1 MKNWGHYW
9 HYIYVYIYY
18 LYTKSDHTTSTFTK
32 FFCFLWYIGSSV
44 QQKASQVKF
53 YLQYIYIYFCMYRVE
68 VGICSRDPRPPL
80 YSDILPWGKDRSQ
93 EFVKS
98 PSARN
103 GQRRSFCPLCNRLQG
118 YWKPGRTNLG
128 AICQW
133 AANDC
138 PCMECGGPCWGGD
151 NMGGLCEC
159 KGGLWASIISPG
171 VPGLPP
177 METGGVILFSFCLL
191 LQNQTRTTS
200 FSSCRLSA
208 RPVISWAEGL
218 GCLWKWFSRAPLTE
232 TSILV
237 RFLRFLPWAAILS
250 MEVGEPVVLS
260 ASSNHLARRGFNLH
274 MFLKLN
280 CSASNLKW
288 QKQQSYFQSPIAM
301 KLCSKIYIN
310 TIIQK
315 LLEKKQ

>member
-1 MKNWGHYW
+1 M
-9 HYIYVYIYY
+9 YIYIIYIRRA
-18 LYTKSDHTTSTFTK
+18 TTQRRPLQRFLC
-32 FFCFLWYIGSSV
+32 FFLWYIGSSV
-44 QQKASQVKF
+44 QQKASQVSSI
-53 YLQYIYIYFCMYRVE
+53 YNIYIYISLCIGEKLVFVLALCVTP
-68 VGICSRDPRPPL
+68 S
-80 YSDILPWGKDRSQ
+80 SAHILPWGKDRSQ

-103 GQRRSFCPLCNRLQG
+103 GQWRSFCPLCNRLQG

-208 RPVISWAEGL
+208 RPAISWADGL
-218 GCLWKWFSRAPLTE
+218 GCLWKWLSRAPLTE

-260 ASSNHLARRGFNLH
+260 ASSNHFARRGFNLH

-280 CSASNLKW
+280 CSASNLER
-288 QKQQSYFQSPIAM
+288 QNNS
-301 KLCSKIYIN
+301 LTSKD
-310 TIIQK
+310 Q
-315 LLEKKQ
+315 

>member
-1 MKNWGHYW
+1 MTVYVWVCRRMVNILFLLFKKTVWGEKLRTLLAL
-9 HYIYVYIYY
+9 YICIYILFIYEERPHNVD
-18 LYTKSDHTTSTFTK
+18 LYNVFLFFSYGTLAAASSKKHRKS
-32 FFCFLWYIGSSV
+32 SSI
-44 QQKASQVKF
+44 
-53 YLQYIYIYFCMYRVE
+53 YNIYIYFFMYRGE
-68 VGICSRDPRPPL
+68 DCICSRAPCPPS
-80 YSDILPWGKDRSQ
+80 YSFILPWGKDSSQ
-93 EFVKS
+93 GFVKS

-103 GQRRSFCPLCNRLQG
+103 GQRRSCCPLCNRLQG

-208 RPVISWAEGL
+208 RPVISCADGL

-280 CSASNLKW
+280 CSASNLKR
-288 QKQQSYFQSPIAM
+288 
-301 KLCSKIYIN
+301 
-310 TIIQK
+310 
-315 LLEKKQ
+315 

>member
-18 LYTKSDHTTSTFTK
+18 LYTKSDHTTSTFTMFFVFSYDTLAAASSKKHRK
-32 FFCFLWYIGSSV
+32 F
-44 QQKASQVKF
+44 KF
-53 YLQYIYIYFCMYRVE
+53 YLQYIYIYFFMYKGEKSVFVLALCVHLRLHISYHE
-68 VGICSRDPRPPL
+68 VKIDPKNLSKARAQGM
-80 YSDILPWGKDRSQ
+80 GK
-93 EFVKS
+93 
-98 PSARN
+98 
-103 GQRRSFCPLCNRLQG
+103 GGHFCPLCNRLQG

-208 RPVISWAEGL
+208 RPAISWADGL
-218 GCLWKWFSRAPLTE
+218 GCLWKWLSRAPLTE

-280 CSASNLKW
+280 CSASNLQR
-288 QKQQSYFQSPIAM
+288 QKQQSYLQRLTAVD
-301 KLCSKIYIN
+301 CKIV
-310 TIIQK
+310 K
-315 LLEKKQ
+315 